1 MIYHFWIFMM
11 FFLVIYDDF
20 IGDASNTLPSNRETL
35 LTFWKRKYFLGQ
47 GSWQLC
53 HAAWWGSSVSV
64 SGLFL
69 GLLML
74 KLNRKWILIQVWM
87 YIYVWF
93 PDFTMLVYLHYRGL
107 NWHTLTLFLILSLGN
122 KPPLIKA
129 LLKFLQFRSQ
139 AELTRGI
146 QRCFIQ

>member
-1 MIYHFWIFMM
+1 MMSRWFIIYDV
-11 FFLVIYDDF
+11 FLVIFDDF
-20 IGDASNTLPSNRETL
+20 IGDSSNTLPSNRETL

-53 HAAWWGSSVSV
+53 DAAWWGSSVSV

-74 KLNRKWILIQVWM
+74 KLNWKWILIQVWM
-87 YIYVWF
+87 YIYIYIWF
-93 PDFTMLVYLHYRGL
+93 PDFTMLVYLQYRGL
-107 NWHTLTLFLILSLGN
+107 NWHTLTLFLTLSLGN

-129 LLKFLQFRSQ
+129 LQISAKEVRRNWPEVFH
-139 AELTRGI
+139 
-146 QRCFIQ
+146 